1 LQASIKHIR
10 HIFDIGSA
18 RQDHDRSR
26 GTGAPMRIVSRL
38 RVLAARTHGLAFTVC
53 VRGAPLA
60 TKAPV
65 VVKSW
70 DHRSARNQR
79 GIRLVRYRGIAATAE
94 MFS

>member
-18 RQDHDRSR
+18 R
-26 GTGAPMRIVSRL
+26 ARL